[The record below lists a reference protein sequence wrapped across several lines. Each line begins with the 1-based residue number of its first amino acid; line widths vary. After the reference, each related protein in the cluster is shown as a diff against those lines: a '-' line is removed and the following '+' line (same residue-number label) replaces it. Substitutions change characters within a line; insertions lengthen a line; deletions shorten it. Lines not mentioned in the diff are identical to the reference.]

1 MMYITLRTLKFY
13 MDSNFLILWN
23 LVLQPLKG
31 DNYLSEDEN
40 QKMLLFFKCP
50 GQVILR
56 LPIGYMYF

>member
-1 MMYITLRTLKFY
+1 